1 MKRKTGAFKVYLR
14 FIASVYRNN
23 KLFVLSKVFI
33 SVLAGLLSVVTA
45 VLPKYMADAILI
57 DNSEY
62 GFIAYVLLYVLA
74 QLIIGAVYN
83 FVEIY
88 INKSLIVVKAKCTE
102 EVLERLYRMVY
113 ANYEQPERRNCIER
127 AFQFATQTG
136 VASFNTFL
144 TLIGTF
150 ITFTSYVYIIA
161 RHNWVTLVL
170 LSISIVATYI
180 LQKRKA
186 EYEYTMKRS
195 LTTDERRT
203 GYYKSAMLDKSLAKD
218 IRYSGAFAL
227 LKQCYGRESKNYSDK
242 LFRKSKKSYYYNQA
256 ISAIQ
261 LGLVFAVM
269 VSFGQRLFHD
279 SMTYG
284 DYTMSVNVSMSFT
297 SLVFQLISHITSV
310 YTAVLDGT
318 NYNEFLGIT
327 ESTKQAPVPNR
338 PDIEFRNVSFKYGTE
353 DRWALKDFTYTFRY
367 GKRYSIIGENGSGKS
382 TLLKLLLGM
391 YVPDR
396 GTVRIGGTDIRE
408 LAPESRYSLYAVV
421 CQDFR
426 LLDGVTLQENL
437 QACGKHAEESELYGV
452 LSAVGLRER
461 LKDDG
466 GDSPLRREYSRTFD
480 NDGIELSGGEKQKL
494 AIARALLKDAPVV
507 VLDEPTSAFDEI
519 SKDRLF
525 DSVFRNCG
533 KTILF
538 VTHHMELTAF
548 ADEILTMKDGTL
560 AGVRKNDVEEEG

>member
-338 PDIEFRNVSFKYGTE
+338 TDIEFRNVSFKYGTE

-408 LAPESRYSLYAVV
+408 LAPESLYSLYAVV
-421 CQDFR
+421 FQDFR

>member
-1 MKRKTGAFKVYLR
+1 
-14 FIASVYRNN
+14 
-23 KLFVLSKVFI
+23 
-33 SVLAGLLSVVTA
+33 
-45 VLPKYMADAILI
+45 
-57 DNSEY
+57 
-62 GFIAYVLLYVLA
+62 
-74 QLIIGAVYN
+74 
-83 FVEIY
+83 
-88 INKSLIVVKAKCTE
+88 
-102 EVLERLYRMVY
+102 
-113 ANYEQPERRNCIER
+113 
-127 AFQFATQTG
+127 
-136 VASFNTFL
+136 
-144 TLIGTF
+144 
-150 ITFTSYVYIIA
+150 
-161 RHNWVTLVL
+161 
-170 LSISIVATYI
+170 
-180 LQKRKA
+180 
-186 EYEYTMKRS
+186 
-195 LTTDERRT
+195 
-203 GYYKSAMLDKSLAKD
+203 MLDKSLAKD

-408 LAPESRYSLYAVV
+408 LAPESLYSLYAVV
-421 CQDFR
+421 FQDFR

>member
-1 MKRKTGAFKVYLR
+1 M
-14 FIASVYRNN
+14 
-23 KLFVLSKVFI
+23 
-33 SVLAGLLSVVTA
+33 
-45 VLPKYMADAILI
+45 
-57 DNSEY
+57 
-62 GFIAYVLLYVLA
+62 
-74 QLIIGAVYN
+74 
-83 FVEIY
+83 
-88 INKSLIVVKAKCTE
+88 
-102 EVLERLYRMVY
+102 
-113 ANYEQPERRNCIER
+113 
-127 AFQFATQTG
+127 
-136 VASFNTFL
+136 
-144 TLIGTF
+144 
-150 ITFTSYVYIIA
+150 
-161 RHNWVTLVL
+161 
-170 LSISIVATYI
+170 
-180 LQKRKA
+180 
-186 EYEYTMKRS
+186 
-195 LTTDERRT
+195 
-203 GYYKSAMLDKSLAKD
+203 
-218 IRYSGAFAL
+218 
-227 LKQCYGRESKNYSDK
+227 
-242 LFRKSKKSYYYNQA
+242 
-256 ISAIQ
+256 
-261 LGLVFAVM
+261 
-269 VSFGQRLFHD
+269 
-279 SMTYG
+279 
-284 DYTMSVNVSMSFT
+284 
-297 SLVFQLISHITSV
+297 
-310 YTAVLDGT
+310 
-318 NYNEFLGIT
+318 
-327 ESTKQAPVPNR
+327 
-338 PDIEFRNVSFKYGTE
+338 SFKYGTE

-408 LAPESRYSLYAVV
+408 LAPESLYSLYAVV
-421 CQDFR
+421 FQDFR

>member
-242 LFRKSKKSYYYNQA
+242 LFRKSKKSYFYNQA

-408 LAPESRYSLYAVV
+408 LAPESLYSLYAVV
-421 CQDFR
+421 FQDFR

-437 QACGKHAEESELYGV
+437 QACGKHVEESELCGV
-452 LSAVGLRER
+452 LGAVGLRER

>member
-408 LAPESRYSLYAVV
+408 LAPESLYSLYAVV
-421 CQDFR
+421 FQDFR

-452 LSAVGLRER
+452 LSAGGLRER

>member
-367 GKRYSIIGENGSGKS
+367 GKRYSILGENGSGKS

-408 LAPESRYSLYAVV
+408 LAPESLYSLYAVV
-421 CQDFR
+421 FQDFR

-548 ADEILTMKDGTL
+548 AAEILTMKDGTL
-560 AGVRKNDVEEEG
+560 AGGRKNEVDEEG

>member
-1 MKRKTGAFKVYLR
+1 M
-14 FIASVYRNN
+14 
-23 KLFVLSKVFI
+23 
-33 SVLAGLLSVVTA
+33 
-45 VLPKYMADAILI
+45 
-57 DNSEY
+57 
-62 GFIAYVLLYVLA
+62 
-74 QLIIGAVYN
+74 
-83 FVEIY
+83 
-88 INKSLIVVKAKCTE
+88 
-102 EVLERLYRMVY
+102 LERLYRMVY

-242 LFRKSKKSYYYNQA
+242 LFRKSKKSYFYNQA

-408 LAPESRYSLYAVV
+408 LAPESLYSLYAVV
-421 CQDFR
+421 FQDFR

-560 AGVRKNDVEEEG
+560 AGVRKNDAGGEG

>member
-195 LTTDERRT
+195 LTPDERRT

-408 LAPESRYSLYAVV
+408 LAPESLYSLYAVV
-421 CQDFR
+421 FQDFR

>member
-1 MKRKTGAFKVYLR
+1 MKRKTGAFKLYLR

-408 LAPESRYSLYAVV
+408 LAPESLYSLYAVV
-421 CQDFR
+421 FQDFR